1 MKRLLN
7 FFEGPS
13 LELECVKW
21 GAINLC
27 GHKRTNK
34 TTTTTTT
41 TRPRDLGRVDD
52 SSGNKFFFLG
62 NFRCKAMSGV
72 VLAKSTIT
80 TTATRRARP
89 TTLGVP
95 QLQPQQQRGTRRRAT
110 DNQNDAE
117 TPGGKAAAALE
128 GSDVYTPC
136 RRARLCL
143 DLCSP
148 TAASVAAAG
157 TESRGMPT
165 GYGDSINRPSILQK
179 DFSLPWNNSE
189 QQQQNLQ
196 NCGSN
201 NCNIFGGQRPQPVP
215 GGVTMMNMDKKIL
228 SLETRRNQ
236 LVSPAPPVRHF
247 CVLAAPPPQPVLEHD
262 VLLGSASF
270 AARRAAAA
278 AASPP
283 LSGSMSCANLSRI
296 CAVQSPVVP
305 LHFSSSCSSS
315 AIDQLQAVEPTQI
328 FDFLFL
334 GSQNDALNGEL
345 FKRHG
350 ITRVINLSETCP
362 PPNALPDDAH
372 HFLRIPIKDS
382 YCAKLLP
389 HFDAAF
395 KFIEEARKTG
405 DKVLVH
411 CLAGISRSPTLAI
424 AYVMRAKQIVSD
436 EAYKFVK
443 NLRPSISPNFNFL
456 GQLMEYEK
464 QLRDQQVLQQM
475 PPALSPRPPSPDSTT
490 TAASS
495 STTESSSCNKTSSS
509 SLSVNDGKG
518 AEVLD
523 DNKPIM
529 PISVG
534 GEHAEK
540 RQRLKISIIEQPP
553 STTITTTMTAASSL
567 AAAAS
572 TAAMVVVTRPC
583 QLISPSCR
591 SRFSCPPMLPISSA
605 AAGGGGG
612 VAVNGGVGIMKGG
625 DAAVHAKEA
634 VPSPSTEF
642 SRLGIGISL
651 SNPCFGINLPQQQ
664 AVLPPKKVERNS
676 KTGTAGDAPMGKRRW
691 RQNVQRT
698 SGGGGCSTGNSLANS
713 LDSSTTTKRK
723 QMMDFGMS
731 FSARNCVL
739 LPDAEDELFRTE
751 ECNTGEEYDFG
762 GRTGRSRAMMNEDGN
777 IWKKMKE
784 DDVEHAAE
792 QQKMPK
798 KMEDGGTNEQHFVV
812 LPEQGHH
819 HQRHGAVKKSSAGRQ
834 LLSNFRHHFQSS
846 NKFLPTSHH
855 PHAVGC
861 SPSSV
866 PVRHHNRHGQP
877 CYHRSAAASAGR
889 QPPQPVLTSSSSQQ
903 HLAASLVPSSS
914 NRLLMTSLGMRR
926 NGGDAADRA
935 IAATGSRGVG
945 AGRRTT
951 SQFRQSLPTVPDMDN
966 DDDGCAC
973 GVGGAERGGQEETGG
988 GGVHGLLASSSSSAA
1003 ENPSS
1008 PSRTQQP
1015 SSSEMV
1021 DDHASMGS
1029 ASSSQEIAV
1038 Q

>member
-1 MKRLLN
+1 MR
-7 FFEGPS
+7 
-13 LELECVKW
+13 
-21 GAINLC
+21 
-27 GHKRTNK
+27 
-34 TTTTTTT
+34 
-41 TRPRDLGRVDD
+41 
-52 SSGNKFFFLG
+52 
-62 NFRCKAMSGV
+62 
-72 VLAKSTIT
+72 
-80 TTATRRARP
+80 
-89 TTLGVP
+89 
-95 QLQPQQQRGTRRRAT
+95 
-110 DNQNDAE
+110 
-117 TPGGKAAAALE
+117 
-128 GSDVYTPC
+128 
-136 RRARLCL
+136 
-143 DLCSP
+143 
-148 TAASVAAAG
+148 
-157 TESRGMPT
+157 
-165 GYGDSINRPSILQK
+165 
-179 DFSLPWNNSE
+179 
-189 QQQQNLQ
+189 
-196 NCGSN
+196 
-201 NCNIFGGQRPQPVP
+201 
-215 GGVTMMNMDKKIL
+215 
-228 SLETRRNQ
+228 
-236 LVSPAPPVRHF
+236 
-247 CVLAAPPPQPVLEHD
+247 
-262 VLLGSASF
+262 
-270 AARRAAAA
+270 
-278 AASPP
+278 
-283 LSGSMSCANLSRI
+283 
-296 CAVQSPVVP
+296 
-305 LHFSSSCSSS
+305 
-315 AIDQLQAVEPTQI
+315 AVEPTQI

-475 PPALSPRPPSPDSTT
+475 PPPPALLPRAPSPDSTT

-495 STTESSSCNKTSSS
+495 STAESSSCNKTSSS

-518 AEVLD
+518 AEVLG
-523 DNKPIM
+523 DNKPM
-529 PISVG
+529 PIGVG

-540 RQRLKISIIEQPP
+540 RQRLKISVIEQPP
-553 STTITTTMTAASSL
+553 STTTMTAASSL

-572 TAAMVVVTRPC
+572 TAAMVVVSRPC

-605 AAGGGGG
+605 AGGG
-612 VAVNGGVGIMKGG
+612 VAVNGGVGTMKGG
-625 DAAVHAKEA
+625 ATVHAKEA

-651 SNPCFGINLPQQQ
+651 SNPCFGISPSQQQ
-664 AVLPPKKVERNS
+664 AVLPPSALAKNS
-676 KTGTAGDAPMGKRRW
+676 KTGTVGDAQTTTPTQTCENPMFGLMSSNGQMGKRRW

-698 SGGGGCSTGNSLANS
+698 SGGGCSTGNSLANS
-713 LDSSTTTKRK
+713 LDSSTTTISTDGWENSSDDNFRSTERN
-723 QMMDFGMS
+723 QPMDFGMS

-739 LPDAEDELFRTE
+739 LPDAEDELFRAE
-751 ECNTGEEYDFG
+751 EGNNGEEYDFE
-762 GRTGRSRAMMNEDGN
+762 GRTGRSRAIMNEDGN

-784 DDVEHAAE
+784 DDVENAAE
-792 QQKMPK
+792 PKMPK
-798 KMEDGGTNEQHFVV
+798 KMEGGGTNEQHFVV
-812 LPEQGHH
+812 LPEQGH
-819 HQRHGAVKKSSAGRQ
+819 QRHGAIKKSSAGRQ

-846 NKFLPTSHH
+846 NKFTPTSHH

-889 QPPQPVLTSSSSQQ
+889 QPPQPVPTSSSQQ
-903 HLAASLVPSSS
+903 HLVASLVPSSS
-914 NRLLMTSLGMRR
+914 NVPKRRHHPHHWNVQRLLMTSLGMRR

-935 IAATGSRGVG
+935 IAATCGRGVR

-966 DDDGCAC
+966 DDDGC
-973 GVGGAERGGQEETGG
+973 GGGVVGGAERGGQEETGG
-988 GGVHGLLASSSSSAA
+988 GGDVHGLLASSSSSA
-1003 ENPSS
+1003 ENPSG
-1008 PSRTQQP
+1008 PTRTPPPQPP

>member
-1 MKRLLN
+1 
-7 FFEGPS
+7 
-13 LELECVKW
+13 
-21 GAINLC
+21 
-27 GHKRTNK
+27 
-34 TTTTTTT
+34 
-41 TRPRDLGRVDD
+41 
-52 SSGNKFFFLG
+52 
-62 NFRCKAMSGV
+62 
-72 VLAKSTIT
+72 
-80 TTATRRARP
+80 
-89 TTLGVP
+89 
-95 QLQPQQQRGTRRRAT
+95 
-110 DNQNDAE
+110 
-117 TPGGKAAAALE
+117 
-128 GSDVYTPC
+128 
-136 RRARLCL
+136 
-143 DLCSP
+143 
-148 TAASVAAAG
+148 
-157 TESRGMPT
+157 
-165 GYGDSINRPSILQK
+165 
-179 DFSLPWNNSE
+179 
-189 QQQQNLQ
+189 
-196 NCGSN
+196 
-201 NCNIFGGQRPQPVP
+201 
-215 GGVTMMNMDKKIL
+215 
-228 SLETRRNQ
+228 
-236 LVSPAPPVRHF
+236 
-247 CVLAAPPPQPVLEHD
+247 
-262 VLLGSASF
+262 
-270 AARRAAAA
+270 
-278 AASPP
+278 
-283 LSGSMSCANLSRI
+283 MSCANLSRI

-345 FKRHG
+345 FKVPKNG
-350 ITRVINLSETCP
+350 TAFTRVINLSETCP
-362 PPNALPDDAH
+362 TPTALPDDAH

-443 NLRPSISPNFNFL
+443 NLRLSISPNFNFL

-464 QLRDQQVLQQM
+464 QLRDHQVLQQM
-475 PPALSPRPPSPDSTT
+475 PPVPSPRPSSPDSTT

-495 STTESSSCNKTSSS
+495 STTESSSCNKTSSL
-509 SLSVNDGKG
+509 SLSVNDEKG

-523 DNKPIM
+523 DNKPM

-540 RQRLKISIIEQPP
+540 RQRLKISVIEQPP

-572 TAAMVVVTRPC
+572 TTAMVVVSRPC

-605 AAGGGGG
+605 AGGGG

-651 SNPCFGINLPQQQ
+651 SNPCFGINPPQQQ
-664 AVLPPKKVERNS
+664 AVLPPSALAKKLERNS
-676 KTGTAGDAPMGKRRW
+676 KTGTAGDASVTQTCENPMFGLMNTNGQMGKRRW
-691 RQNVQRT
+691 RQNVQRN
-698 SGGGGCSTGNSLANS
+698 SGGGCSTGNSLANS
-713 LDSSTTTKRK
+713 LDSSTTTTTTSSTDGWENSSDDNFRSTERK

-751 ECNTGEEYDFG
+751 ECNNGAEYDLG
-762 GRTGRSRAMMNEDGN
+762 GRTGRAMMNEDGN

-812 LPEQGHH
+812 LPEHGHY

-834 LLSNFRHHFQSS
+834 LLSNIFNPPTNFCPLLIIPMPSAVPRRQFRFGTTTVMDNRVTIVRPQRRRRR
-846 NKFLPTSHH
+846 HH
-855 PHAVGC
+855 PHHWNV
-861 SPSSV
+861 
-866 PVRHHNRHGQP
+866 Q
-877 CYHRSAAASAGR
+877 
-889 QPPQPVLTSSSSQQ
+889 
-903 HLAASLVPSSS
+903 
-914 NRLLMTSLGMRR
+914 RLLMTSLGMRR

-945 AGRRTT
+945 AGRRMA

-973 GVGGAERGGQEETGG
+973 GGGVGGAERGGQEELSMSEVQVTAES
-988 GGVHGLLASSSSSAA
+988 VLGLLGHPEEPDFLVRVGLPFWQGPTLAA
-1003 ENPSS
+1003 HTSMAIRTTEFHSVDGFAGDRLLS
-1008 PSRTQQP
+1008 DQEFVSLLGEFSLRSRRFGT
-1015 SSSEMV
+1015 
-1021 DDHASMGS
+1021 
-1029 ASSSQEIAV
+1029 
-1038 Q
+1038 